1 MSDADR
7 ARRRPLLEPE
17 AGDTVSGY
25 TLSSLIAVGG
35 MGRVYRALAPGGEE
49 VALKLVKASLAE
61 DPVFRKRFER
71 ESRIAQ
77 RIEHPHVVAV
87 LDAGEEHG
95 IPFLVQQLMRGGS
108 LAQQIEACT
117 RLSVSEAVSM
127 CRQVAEGLDA
137 VHAAGLIHR
146 DIKPANI
153 LLDDDGAYAITDF
166 GLAKDMVGTVLT
178 RPGQALGSVD
188 YMAPEQIRGESV
200 DAATDVYGLG
210 CVTYECIAGS
220 APFAGRQGLSVL
232 WAHLQDVARNPSDT
246 RSDVPSELG
255 RAVLRALEKEPS
267 KRPPTATA
275 FAEILSAAAGG

>member
-7 ARRRPLLEPE
+7 VPPRPLLEPE

-25 TLSSLIAVGG
+25 KLSSLIAVGG
-35 MGRVYRALAPGGEE
+35 MGRVYRASAPGGEE

-61 DPVFRKRFER
+61 DLVFRKRFER
-71 ESRIAQ
+71 ESQIAQ

-87 LDAGEEHG
+87 LDAGEERG
-95 IPFLVQQLMRGGS
+95 IPFLVQRLMRGGS
-108 LAQQIEACT
+108 LEQQIEART
-117 RLSVSEAVSM
+117 RLSVSDAVSM

-153 LLDDDGAYAITDF
+153 LLDEDGVYAITDF

-200 DAATDVYGLG
+200 DGATDVYGLG
-210 CVTYECIAGS
+210 CVTYECIVGS

-232 WAHLQDVARNPSDT
+232 WAHLQDVATNPSDT
-246 RSDVPSELG
+246 RTDVPAELG
-255 RAVLRALEKEPS
+255 GAVLRALEKEPS
-267 KRPPTATA
+267 DRPQTATQ